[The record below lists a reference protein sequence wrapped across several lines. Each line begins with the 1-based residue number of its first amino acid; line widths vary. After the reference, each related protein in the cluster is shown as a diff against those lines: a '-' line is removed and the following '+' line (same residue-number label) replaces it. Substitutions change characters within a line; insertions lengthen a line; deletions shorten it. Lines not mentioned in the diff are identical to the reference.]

1 MSRNLT
7 QQTIDRA
14 LAEAGNG
21 PVRLRDG
28 KVLGLVLWRRVTA
41 AEKRS
46 GKAKAGRRT
55 PEANRPVVAPA
66 KPRWY
71 LIRRVAGRV
80 RTIPVC
86 SPGDYPSISLETAR
100 AAAELVIADLAK
112 GIDPVKAREEA
123 RAKHE
128 AEQAEKQRKAVG
140 IVPWSDVIDAMAA
153 RMLEKGR
160 ADRHTAERK
169 RVAEGVGKA
178 GLKDLTDPRACAIA
192 EAWIRKQKC
201 SPLTQHR
208 YGMHI
213 RALGRFAARK
223 FPAMQQRDPFLPLEV
238 GSATIPL
245 PAAFTLDELITLA
258 SDDAASTAWGRLFVF
273 LLYSGCRMRE
283 GMFARWSRIDLDAAT
298 YAILPPTEKERKA
311 GEAVKRGKGRTVTLQ
326 PELVEILRRWQT
338 KAGKRD
344 FLFADEVQ
352 TTSFLTTT
360 RFREH
365 LLRLG
370 IPVERDSDNRHIH
383 TLRHMHVALSVACGV
398 PDMQLRLSVGHGGA
412 KMSEHY
418 STMAML
424 WRAKLKPWAG
434 TFRLRD
440 EGEIARLT
448 GGKPAGKR
456 VAQ

>member
-1 MSRNLT
+1 MAENLT
-7 QQTIDRA
+7 QRTIDKA
-14 LAEAGNG
+14 LKDTPSNEEL
-21 PVRLRDG
+21 RLHDG
-28 KVLGLVLWRRVTA
+28 KVCGLLLWRRPN
-41 AEKRS
+41 
-46 GKAKAGRRT
+46 G
-55 PEANRPVVAPA
+55 

-71 LIRRVAGRV
+71 MFKRVGGRIRRL
-80 RTIPVC
+80 PVSEPC
-86 SPGDYPSISLETAR
+86 DYPAVSLEMAR
-100 AAAELVIADLAK
+100 DAATILVASWAR
-112 GIDPVKAREEA
+112 GVDPVKERQATKEQHA
-123 RAKHE
+123 
-128 AEQAEKQRKAVG
+128 AEQVEKQRKAVG

-169 RVAEGVGKA
+169 RVAEGVGKD

-192 EAWIRKQKC
+192 EKWIRKQKC

-223 FPAMQQRDPFLPLEV
+223 FPLMQQRDPFLPLEV

-245 PAAFTLDELITLA
+245 PAAFTLDELTKLA
-258 SDDAASTAWGRLFVF
+258 SDAAMTTEWGRLFAF

-283 GMFARWSRIDLDAAT
+283 GMYARWSRIDLDAAT
-298 YAILPPTEKERKA
+298 YSILPPTAKEREA

-326 PELVEILRRWQT
+326 PELVEILRGWKEQ
-338 KAGKRD
+338 AGKRD

-352 TTSFLTTT
+352 TISFLTTT

-370 IPVERDSDNRHIH
+370 IPVARDDDNRHIH

-424 WRAKLKPWAG
+424 WRAKLKNWGG
-434 TFRLRD
+434 TFKLRD
-440 EGEIARLT
+440 PSEIERLT
-448 GGKPAGKR
+448 GSKPADKR